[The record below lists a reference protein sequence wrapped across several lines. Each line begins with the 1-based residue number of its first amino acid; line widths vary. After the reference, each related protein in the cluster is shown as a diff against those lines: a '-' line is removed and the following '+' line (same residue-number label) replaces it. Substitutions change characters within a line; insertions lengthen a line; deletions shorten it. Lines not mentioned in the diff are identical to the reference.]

1 MKSITKL
8 LCVLSLVMLFA
19 VTVYAGAGNRI
30 GTAGATELL
39 IPTGARDIAMGG
51 STVATTSGLDALFWN
66 PAGLTRASNT
76 ANANF
81 SHMTYIAD
89 IGVEYGAVS
98 ATFEGFGTLALNMK
112 ALSVGDI
119 PVTTT
124 QNPDGTGETFSPQ
137 FFVAGLTYARQLS
150 DRIAVGFTS
159 NLITERMSEV
169 SASGVS
175 FSIGLTYDN
184 LAEMKGLSLGVV
196 MKNIGPQMKYDG
208 SALYRLASVADQ
220 NRGNNYVKI
229 DAASFELPSTL
240 EFGLGYRPPMGGD
253 NAILVSTTFQN
264 NNFSGDE
271 YKVGLEYGYNN
282 MFFLRGG
289 YVMSPKSQDADYI
302 YGFTAGAGVNL
313 QMEGASIGFNYAFR
327 AVKYFDGNHVVSLS
341 FGF

>member
-1 MKSITKL
+1 MKSLMKV
-8 LCVLSLVMLFA
+8 LCVMSLVMLMCITA
-19 VTVYAGAGNRI
+19 YAGGGNRI

-39 IPTGARDIAMGG
+39 VPFGARDIAMGG

-66 PAGLTRASNT
+66 PAGLTKSASG
-76 ANANF
+76 ANVTF
-81 SHMTYIAD
+81 SHMSYIAD

-98 ATFEGFGTLALNMK
+98 ASFEGFGTLALNMK

-124 QNPDGTGETFSPQ
+124 ANPDGTGETFSPQ
-137 FFVAGLTYARQLS
+137 FFVAGFTFARQLN
-150 DRIAVGFTS
+150 DRIAVGITS

-175 FSIGLTYDN
+175 FSVGLTYDN
-184 LAEMKGLSLGVV
+184 LADMKGLSLGVV

-208 SALYRLASVADQ
+208 SALYRLGSVADQ
-220 NRGNNYVKI
+220 NRGNSYVKI

-240 EFGLGYRPPMGGD
+240 EFGLGFRPAMSGE
-253 NAILVSTTFQN
+253 NSLLVSTTFQN

-271 YKVGLEYGYNN
+271 YKVGAEYGYNN
-282 MFFLRGG
+282 MFFVRGG
-289 YVMSPKSQDADYI
+289 YSLSPKSQDDDYL
-302 YGFTAGAGVNL
+302 YGLTLGAGINY
-313 QMEGASIGFNYAFR
+313 QMETTTVSFNYAYR
-327 AVKYFDGNHVVSLS
+327 AVKYFDGNHVVAIS